1 VRHVIAWLALLAALT
16 SCVAS
21 PPTRSSLPDVDEVLD
36 PPIACSF
43 LIGEPRGIMVS
54 EVLDDTAADGVLEPG
69 DVIVAVNGVGTI
81 DTTELRQ
88 ALDQLAVGDEV
99 EVEIIRGG
107 AEETAVLV
115 LGANPDDPE
124 RVYMGVMIRTDYE
137 QVLASEAD
145 DEVVA
150 APTSRSLTMGGTLY
164 GGDPTLSAWSNTGI
178 HIDNESNWVATT
190 DGVYLLETGGA
201 RALMELTGGE
211 EISYELTESW
221 SPVRLI
227 GSIDEDLLIAATR
240 PVPDDPALVEVGLA
254 RLDPLSG
261 ETEWVVGIVE
271 GFGVPI
277 SAWGSPGSGL
287 IQVAG
292 VETDTS
298 EVTGVEILDADGQVV
313 GIGDLVS
320 LGTPVG
326 WLDLETALFRTDGST
341 VSTLNATT
349 GATDELELDPSVEAS
364 PIYAVA
370 DGHSV
375 LAVSGR
381 SLVMDD
387 LSAQSEVRVLAENC
401 TVNRIGEAGW
411 AP

>member
-1 VRHVIAWLALLAALT
+1 VRHVTAGLALFAVLT

-36 PPIACSF
+36 PPVACSF
-43 LIGEPRGIMVS
+43 LIGEPRGILVS
-54 EVLDDTAADGVLEPG
+54 EVLDDTAADGILEPG
-69 DVIVAVNGVGTI
+69 DVIVAVNGVGTL
-81 DTTELRQ
+81 DTAELRET
-88 ALDQLAVGDEV
+88 LDQLAVGDEI
-99 EVEIIRGG
+99 EVEILRRGN
-107 AEETAVLV
+107 EETAALI
-115 LGANPDDPE
+115 LGANPDDPD
-124 RVYMGVMIRTDYE
+124 RVYIGVMIRTDYE

-145 DEVVA
+145 DAVVA
-150 APTSRSLTMGGTLY
+150 SPTSRSLTMGGTLY
-164 GGDPTLSAWSNTGI
+164 GGDPTLSTWSNTGI
-178 HIDNESNWVATT
+178 HIETESNWVSTT
-190 DGVYLLETGGA
+190 DGVYMLESGGT

-211 EISYELTESW
+211 EISYELTENW

-254 RLDPLSG
+254 RFDPQSG

-292 VETDTS
+292 VEADTS

-313 GIGDLVS
+313 GIGDLAS

-326 WLDLETALFRTDGST
+326 WLDLETALFRTSGST
-341 VSTLNATT
+341 VSTLNAAT
-349 GATDELELDPSVEAS
+349 GATDEMNLDPSVEAS

-381 SLVMDD
+381 SLVIDD
-387 LSAQSEVRVLAENC
+387 LGAQSEVRVLAENC
-401 TVNRIGEAGW
+401 TVNRVGESGW